1 MVPFVIELKCSKNNI
16 KPYLNLNNEFL
27 TCLDDIPTWSKIK
40 LKLLLKFEYFLL
52 YNIYSKYTNK
62 DWSSNAF

>member
-40 LKLLLKFEYFLL
+40 LKLLLKFDYFLL
-52 YNIYSKYTNK
+52 
-62 DWSSNAF
+62 